1 MASLSDNTCV
11 VQRDDIKDLE
21 NGTVKSNFGVLHN
34 NIGYYKID
42 KKTKVKSLIGMIMV
56 REKMVN
62 PDPSI
67 CLRHIRY
74 RDDKT
79 SIYPEVNGY
88 QHSTLVQRHVQN
100 FNISNDCYQCIKPV
114 DKEIELVFVN
124 PSFYHNIS
132 VFMLNSTNQWEFNWA
147 DASIDGKRMSV
158 ETCLVN
164 PSHYVIVPIGGT
176 DALYD
181 LTEKGLQI
189 GDRYIFFNMKSH
201 EPDDVPVVTKKR
213 NRVFDRHQY
222 VWEPVLDMQMDQL
235 NWNKMKRDNH
245 KALMNS
251 KRKWKKG
258 DKASEEE
265 TAKAKVSEDSKSKMD
280 ALSRRALT
288 SKLGKGVVIKFDRGT
303 QDYWSV
309 TPDYLDEQ
317 VIPTLRQSQNTTL
330 FKQKE
335 ERLKD
340 VKTEYD
346 TSNSIDTAEN
356 KYRYKTINFPCGHES
371 PYINSVRKFVETT
384 KPVTAMPCTDAQCA
398 WTNSYVHD
406 HIYGALCVECCA
418 FILGRQVVYD
428 TFVSDAEKKDL
439 IEKRIR
445 QLQSMT
451 GAQVTEDEEKKLVT
465 VDSVHESSD
474 DVEEKEIGYD
484 DWIAKQTLY
493 DLHGRNMILARGQKV
508 KSWEVQ
514 ADRVTTDVYRITHE
528 DAPTWVKP
536 KEFVFKIKVNKVITT
551 NKNVTQS
558 QFDECLKNKNFSS
571 IVISNADLVTF
582 NRVAYDQMEFAMSL
596 KKQYVDDY
604 LDVAGFAKIDKHAI
618 YLPIYEHTID
628 DLVKSTT
635 NALLLSEKDLTT
647 MEQSH
652 WTDHTL
658 YSSSGGAK
666 VIKTKEEE
674 EEKKPR
680 KLRIIGI
687 SCDFVS
693 ILTFVKPDKQNI
705 NIHYKPPE
713 ENITY
718 DKINLDGLE

>member
-21 NGTVKSNFGVLHN
+21 TGTVKSNFGVLHN

-42 KKTKVKSLIGMIMV
+42 KKTKVKSLVGLIMV
-56 REKMVN
+56 REKMVH

-74 RDDKT
+74 RDDKM
-79 SIYPEVNGY
+79 SIYPEVNSY
-88 QHSTLVQRHVQN
+88 QKSTLVQRHVQN
-100 FNISNDCYQCIKPV
+100 FNISNDCYHCIKPV

-132 VFMLNSTNQWEFNWA
+132 VFMLNSTNEWEFNWA

-158 ETCLVN
+158 ESCLVN
-164 PSHYVIVPIGGT
+164 PSRYVIVPIGGSS
-176 DALYD
+176 ALYD

-213 NRVFDRHQY
+213 NKIFDRHQY
-222 VWEPVLDMQMDQL
+222 VWEPVLDIHMDQV
-235 NWNKMKRDNH
+235 NWKKMKKDNH

-251 KRKWKKG
+251 KRKWNKG
-258 DKASEEE
+258 STSEKATDDTS
-265 TAKAKVSEDSKSKMD
+265 KPEDSKSKMD

-288 SKLGKGVVIKFDRGT
+288 SKLGRGVVIKFDRGT
-303 QDYWSV
+303 TDYWSV

-317 VIPTLRQSQNTTL
+317 ILPTLRQSQSTTL

-340 VKTEYD
+340 VQTEYD
-346 TSNSIDTAEN
+346 ISNKMDTTEN

-384 KPVTAMPCTDAQCA
+384 KPVAVMPCMDAQCA
-398 WTNSYVHD
+398 WTTSYVHD
-406 HIYGALCVECCA
+406 HVYGSLCVECCA

-428 TFVSDAEKKDL
+428 TFVSDSEKKDL
-439 IEKRIR
+439 VEQRIK
-445 QLQSMT
+445 QLQSML
-451 GAQVTEDEEKKLVT
+451 AAPVTEEEEKKLVT
-465 VDSVHESSD
+465 IDSVNNTSGHGND
-474 DVEEKEIGYD
+474 GEEKEIGYD
-484 DWIAKQTLY
+484 TWIEKQTVD
-493 DLHGRNMILARGQKV
+493 DLHGRNIILARGQKV
-508 KSWEVQ
+508 KSWEVA

-528 DAPTWVKP
+528 DAPTWIKP

-558 QFDECLKNKNFSS
+558 QFDQCLKNKNFSS
-571 IVISNADLVTF
+571 IVISFADLVTF
-582 NRVAYDQMEFAMSL
+582 NKVAYDQMEFAMSL

-604 LDVAGFAKIDKHAI
+604 LDVAGFAKIEKYSV

-635 NALLLSEKDLTT
+635 NALLITEKDLTN
-647 MEQSH
+647 MEQTH
-652 WTDHTL
+652 WTEHSL
-658 YSSSGGAK
+658 FSSQGGAK
-666 VIKTKEEE
+666 AIMTPQKEQEH
-674 EEKKPR
+674 KPR

-693 ILTFVKPDKQNI
+693 VLTFVKPDKQNI
-705 NIHYKPPE
+705 HYKPPA

-718 DKINLDGLE
+718 DQIDLNGLE